1 MKNFRSND
9 RGGRDERTGSNRG
22 AFRPGGVFKGG
33 EHGNDRGGR
42 GGFHGPRSERGPVT
56 MHSAV
61 CASCGKTCE
70 VPFRPNGDK
79 PVYCRDCFA
88 GRSAMGGERSNR
100 KDFRTEGRHE
110 GKPSFAPA
118 QNASSNGDLQKKMEA
133 MTVKMDK
140 LISSI
145 HTLTLALTQ
154 NSPIAKAVELTTET
168 SVVEEAAPKAKK
180 VFKKVAKKAVK

>member
-22 AFRPGGVFKGG
+22 AF
-33 EHGNDRGGR
+33 GR
-42 GGFHGPRSERGPVT
+42 GGFFKGGDRDSNRGGDRYSGPRAERGPVT
-56 MHSAV
+56 LHSAV

-88 GRSAMGGERSNR
+88 GRAAMGGERGR
-100 KDFRTEGRHE
+100 KDFRTEGRSDA
-110 GKPSFAPA
+110 KPAFTPN
-118 QNASSNGDLQKKMEA
+118 NASNNGDLQKKMEA

-154 NSPIAKAVELTTET
+154 NSPIAKAPELTTET
-168 SVVEEAAPKAKK
+168 PVVEEDAPKAKK
-180 VFKKVAKKAVK
+180 VFKKAVKKVNKK